1 MGSKL
6 VVKLWYN
13 PVPNPVKNMVEEL
26 CSVLAIPT
34 KVPVDPKPTLT
45 VYIPIKLL
53 LILAAKTTVPSS
65 KVLMWVPV
73 SVSNITDNPAPT
85 LVL

>member
-1 MGSKL
+1 
-6 VVKLWYN
+6 
-13 PVPNPVKNMVEEL
+13 MVEEL

-45 VYIPIKLL
+45 VEIPIKLL

-65 KVLMWVPV
+65 KVL
-73 SVSNITDNPAPT
+73 IECQCLYPT
-85 LVL
+85 SQIIQHQHLCYKLIDHQFLIHDL